1 MSLSD
6 LPRHGLLTK
15 GKLRKDVSTRPP
27 LYICVTSPS
36 SKARIWNETAKD
48 FCREAVSTMGQ
59 DGDDEGLS
67 PLKRPLEDP
76 KGESLTKAICGDNRG
91 K

>member
-1 MSLSD
+1 MSLAD
-6 LPRHGLLTK
+6 LPRHGLLTE
-15 GKLRKDVSTRPP
+15 GKLRKDVSTPPP
-27 LYICVTSPS
+27 LYICVTKPS

-48 FCREAVSTMGQ
+48 FCREVLSTSQ
-59 DGDDEGLS
+59 DCHDEGLS

-76 KGESLTKAICGDNRG
+76 KGESLAKVICCDNRS